1 MNESEIVGVGRRR
14 SRVEADRLALEYER
28 SGMTRQDFCRERGVS
43 VHTLD
48 SYRRRL
54 RGQRP
59 APGPSLLPVELI
71 ESSPY
76 RSRLGAEPG
85 AELGFELGSELGVE
99 LGAELGAEPGAEL
112 GSRQVPGHDA
122 PLRVELSNG
131 LQIVIEE
138 GFSASLLKRVV
149 ATLEA

>member
-1 MNESEIVGVGRRR
+1 
-14 SRVEADRLALEYER
+14 
-28 SGMTRQDFCRERGVS
+28 

-48 SYRRRL
+48 SYRRRV

-76 RSRLGAEPG
+76 RSRPGAELGAELGAEPG
-85 AELGFELGSELGVE
+85 AELGSELGVE

-149 ATLEA
+149 AALEA

>member
-76 RSRLGAEPG
+76 RSRPG
-85 AELGFELGSELGVE
+85 AE

-112 GSRQVPGHDA
+112 GSRQVSGHDA

-149 ATLEA
+149 AALEA

>member
-76 RSRLGAEPG
+76 RSRPG
-85 AELGFELGSELGVE
+85 AELGV
-99 LGAELGAEPGAEL
+99 EPGAEL
-112 GSRQVPGHDA
+112 GSRQVSGHDA

-149 ATLEA
+149 AALEA

>member
-71 ESSPY
+71 ETSPY
-76 RSRLGAEPG
+76 RSRP
-85 AELGFELGSELGVE
+85 
-99 LGAELGAEPGAEL
+99 GAELGAEPGAEL
-112 GSRQVPGHDA
+112 GVEPGAELGSRQVSGHDA

-149 ATLEA
+149 AALEA